1 VGPVLLNTKRK
12 GDLAELKVA
21 ADLVA
26 RGYGVAFPY
35 GEDWDFD
42 LVLRRGNRLER
53 VQVKRA
59 RPNGAVLS
67 IPCRAVSLTN
77 GRARNVKRYTAQTID
92 WVAAW
97 DPEGDR
103 CYYIPAAELGA
114 GMAEVTL
121 RLTPTLNGQVR
132 GIRRADKYTAI

>member
-1 VGPVLLNTKRK
+1 VFLNTKRK
-12 GDLAELKVA
+12 GDLAELEVA
-21 ADLVA
+21 TDLVG

-42 LVLRRGNRLER
+42 LVLRRGRVLDR

-59 RPNGAVLS
+59 RSNGSVLS
-67 IPCRAVSLTN
+67 IACRAVSLTN
-77 GRARNVKRYTAQTID
+77 GRARNVKRYTAETVD

-103 CYYIPAAELGA
+103 CYYIPAAELGE
-114 GMAEVTL
+114 GMAEITL
-121 RLTPTLNGQVR
+121 RLTPPRNCQAR
-132 GIRRADKYTAI
+132 GIRLAKDYTEI